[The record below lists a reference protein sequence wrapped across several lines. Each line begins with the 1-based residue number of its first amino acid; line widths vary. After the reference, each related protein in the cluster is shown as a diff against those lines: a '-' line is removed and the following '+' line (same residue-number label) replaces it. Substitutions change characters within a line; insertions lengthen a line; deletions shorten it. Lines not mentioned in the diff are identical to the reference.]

1 MNLTKLMSLAEAS
14 GFAGGSAGYVD
25 EYPSMSLSECS
36 AALPMFIMESQANGF
51 DETRRHNDLIVEAVA
66 EAMNSGSPI
75 NESTMNALNEGAL
88 DTIKSKVSAFFE
100 KIRKFIQSIIAKL
113 NVFIDRMRMTGQ
125 QLWAKYGK
133 DKDLQNTEKLKSLTF
148 DGYKFG
154 EASFNSA
161 EFDNPQGAPNLVKKA
176 YGDDAVLPEKAMG
189 KLMTAISDPNK
200 KNPQQEGE
208 SKEDAYD
215 RRGTEALDAM
225 IEKLGDLTSAER
237 ASKMA
242 VALTG
247 KNNLGDDWAE
257 ALRKELWGDK
267 FTFTYGGDGF
277 DVATVGKTLSN
288 PVNLDAIRDEY
299 KKLEKAVGDYEK
311 SLKNELDT
319 YTKNLGSSESA
330 YDKTRLA
337 KATAYFNKYMEAIKD
352 AYAVI
357 TGVKKVRS
365 DYEQAKYKQARNMF
379 SKMIGAAKAGG
390 KKETDTNDVEVD
402 DDLIFDAEI

>member
-25 EYPSMSLSECS
+25 EYPSMSLSECV
-36 AALPMFIMESQANGF
+36 AALPMFIMESQAIGF

-88 DTIKSKVSAFFE
+88 DTIKAKVSAFFE
-100 KIRKFIQSIIAKL
+100 KIKKFIQSIIAKL

-133 DKDLQNTEKLKSLTF
+133 DKDLQDTEKLKDLTF

-154 EASFNSA
+154 EATFNSA

-176 YGDDAVLPEKAMG
+176 YGDDAVLPEKAMD
-189 KLMTAISDPNK
+189 KLMVAISDPHK

-215 RRGTEALDAM
+215 RRGTEVLDSM

-247 KNNLGDDWAE
+247 KNGLGDDWAE

-277 DVATVGKTLSN
+277 DLNSVGKTLSN

-357 TGVKKVRS
+357 TGVKKIRS

>member
-25 EYPSMSLSECS
+25 EYPSMSLSECV
-36 AALPMFIMESQANGF
+36 AALPMFIMESQAIGF

-88 DTIKSKVSAFFE
+88 DTIKAKVSAFFE
-100 KIRKFIQSIIAKL
+100 KIKKFIQSIIAKL

-133 DKDLQNTEKLKSLTF
+133 DKDLQDTEKLKDLTF

-154 EASFNSA
+154 EATFNSA

-176 YGDDAVLPEKAMG
+176 YGDDAVLPEKAMD
-189 KLMTAISDPNK
+189 KLMVAISDPHK

-215 RRGTEALDAM
+215 RRGTEVLDSM

-247 KNNLGDDWAE
+247 KNGLGDDWAE

-277 DVATVGKTLSN
+277 DLNSVGKTLSN

-319 YTKNLGSSESA
+319 YTKNFGSSESA

-357 TGVKKVRS
+357 TGVKKIRS